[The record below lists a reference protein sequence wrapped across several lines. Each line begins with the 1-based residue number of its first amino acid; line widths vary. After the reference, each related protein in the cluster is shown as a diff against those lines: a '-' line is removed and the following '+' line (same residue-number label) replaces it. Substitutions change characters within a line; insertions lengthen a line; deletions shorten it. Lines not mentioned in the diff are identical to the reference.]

1 LRVLVRQLS
10 EHELL
15 LDNNGISDRGEHYE
29 DIIDVLDDKTAD
41 EYEKTRTIVVCMQ
54 DGDSYS
60 SPVKEMHQVFVFSD
74 TGAITFEG
82 RLGDVI

>member
-15 LDNNGISDRGEHYE
+15 LDSNGVSDRGEHYE

-54 DGDSYS
+54 
-60 SPVKEMHQVFVFSD
+60 PPLHLKAVKEMYQVFVFSD